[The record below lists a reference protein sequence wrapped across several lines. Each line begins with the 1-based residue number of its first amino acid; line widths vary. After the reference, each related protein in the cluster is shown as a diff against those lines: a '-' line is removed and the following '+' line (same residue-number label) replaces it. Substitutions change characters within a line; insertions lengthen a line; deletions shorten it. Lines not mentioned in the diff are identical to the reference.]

1 MTMDPKQPESGD
13 PKLFTLGEAER
24 ARLQIEPLLAEAIE
38 HRRVALDFERR
49 LAALAQRILLRGG
62 ISLRHEH
69 ALALRKGFEGASE
82 KTRSTVE
89 RIEETGCKVKDI
101 DLGLID
107 FPGRL
112 NGEEV
117 FWCWRL
123 GENHIRFWHRQ
134 DEGFTGRKPI
144 SPGDAGATPPVQ

>member
-1 MTMDPKQPESGD
+1 MDERKPENQK
-13 PKLFTLGEAER
+13 PKLFTLDEAEH

-38 HRRVALDFERR
+38 HRRAALDFERR
-49 LAALAQRILLRGG
+49 LAGLAQRILLMGG
-62 ISLRHEH
+62 LSLRHEK
-69 ALALRKGFEGASE
+69 ALALRHGFEGATE

-101 DLGLID
+101 DVGLID
-107 FPGRL
+107 FPGRF

-123 GENHIRFWHRQ
+123 GENRIRFWHRP
-134 DEGFTGRKPI
+134 DEGFAGRKPI
-144 SPGDAGATPPVQ
+144 SPGDSGATPPVQ